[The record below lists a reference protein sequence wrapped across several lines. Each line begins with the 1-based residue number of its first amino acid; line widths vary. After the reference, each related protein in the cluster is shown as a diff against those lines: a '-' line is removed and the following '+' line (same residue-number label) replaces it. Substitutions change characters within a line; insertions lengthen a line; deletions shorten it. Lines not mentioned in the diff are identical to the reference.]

1 MHPTFPLLAAAW
13 LAAAAVPSLAADY
26 TLKDL
31 RIAHPYARPTPPGA
45 RTGGAYFTVRNAG
58 KAADRLTRVA
68 SPTARVVEMH
78 SMTMDGTLMKMRPV
92 AGIDIPAGGQIV
104 LGTGGYHVML
114 IDLARPLAAGDKVP
128 LTLTFE
134 RAGTV
139 DIVAD
144 VEPAGARGAAAPGAA
159 HGH

>member
-1 MHPTFPLLAAAW
+1 
-13 LAAAAVPSLAADY
+13 
-26 TLKDL
+26 
-31 RIAHPYARPTPPGA
+31 
-45 RTGGAYFTVRNAG
+45 
-58 KAADRLTRVA
+58 
-68 SPTARVVEMH
+68 
-78 SMTMDGTLMKMRPV
+78 MRPV
-92 AGIDIPAGGQIV
+92 TGIDIPGGGEV
-104 LGTGGYHVML
+104 ALGSGGYHVML
-114 IDLARPLAAGDKVP
+114 IDLARPLAVGDKVP

>member
-1 MHPTFPLLAAAW
+1 MLPLLAAAC
-13 LAAAAVPSLAADY
+13 LAGAAMPSLAVDY
-26 TLKDL
+26 TLQDL
-31 RIAHPYARPTPPGA
+31 RIVHPYARPTPPGA

-68 SPTARVVEMH
+68 SPAARVVEIH

-92 AGIDIPAGGQIV
+92 AGIDIQGGGELA
-104 LGTGGYHVML
+104 LGSGGYHVML
-114 IDLARPLAAGDKVP
+114 IDLARPLVAGDKVP
-128 LTLTFE
+128 LTLAFE

-139 DIVAD
+139 DIIAD
-144 VEPAGARGAAAPGAA
+144 VEPAGARGAAVPGAG

>member
-1 MHPTFPLLAAAW
+1 MFPLLAAAC
-13 LAAAAVPSLAADY
+13 LAGAAMPSLAADY
-26 TLKDL
+26 TLRDIQ
-31 RIAHPYARPTPPGA
+31 IAHPYARPTPPGA

-68 SPTARVVEMH
+68 SPAARVVEIH

-92 AGIDIPAGGQIV
+92 AGIEIPAGGELA
-104 LGTGGYHVML
+104 LGSGGYHVML

-128 LTLTFE
+128 LRLTFE
-134 RAGTV
+134 HAGTV

-144 VEPAGARGAAAPGAA
+144 VEPAGARGAAARDAG

>member
-1 MHPTFPLLAAAW
+1 MFPLLAAAC
-13 LAAAAVPSLAADY
+13 LAGAAVPSLAADY
-26 TLKDL
+26 ALRDI

-68 SPTARVVEMH
+68 SPAARVVEIH

-92 AGIDIPAGGQIV
+92 TGIDIPGGGEV
-104 LGTGGYHVML
+104 ALGSGGYHVML

-128 LTLTFE
+128 LTLTFDH
-134 RAGTV
+134 AGTV

-144 VEPAGARGAAAPGAA
+144 VEPAGARGAAARDAG

>member
-1 MHPTFPLLAAAW
+1 MFPLLAAAW
-13 LAAAAVPSLAADY
+13 LAFAAMPSLAADY

-45 RTGGAYFTVRNAG
+45 RTGGAHFTVRNAG
-58 KAADRLTRVA
+58 KAADRLVRVT
-68 SPTARVVEMH
+68 SPSAHVVEMH

-92 AGIDIPAGGQIV
+92 AGIAIPAGGQVV
-104 LGTGGYHVML
+104 LGSGGYHVML

-134 RAGTV
+134 HAGAV

-144 VEPAGARGAAAPGAA
+144 VEPAGARGAPAQGAA

>member
-1 MHPTFPLLAAAW
+1 MHPMFPLLAAAW
-13 LAAAAVPSLAADY
+13 LAGAAMPSLAADY
-26 TLKDL
+26 TLGDL

-58 KAADRLTRVA
+58 KVADRLTRVV
-68 SPTARVVEMH
+68 SPAARVVEIH

-92 AGIDIPAGGQIV
+92 AGIDIPAGGQV
-104 LGTGGYHVML
+104 ALGSGGYHVML
-114 IDLARPLAAGDKVP
+114 IDLTRPLAAGDKVP
-128 LTLTFE
+128 MALTFE

-144 VEPAGARGAAAPGAA
+144 VEPAGARGATAPGTG

>member
-1 MHPTFPLLAAAW
+1 MHPLLTLLAGAWMAGAAT
-13 LAAAAVPSLAADY
+13 LSLAADY
-26 TLKDL
+26 TLQDL

-68 SPTARVVEMH
+68 SPAARVVELH

-92 AGIDIPAGGQIV
+92 AGIDIPAGGQVV
-104 LGTGGYHVML
+104 LGSGGYHVML

-128 LTLTFE
+128 LSLTFE
-134 RAGTV
+134 RAGTIDV
-139 DIVAD
+139 VAD
-144 VEPAGARGAAAPGAA
+144 VEPAAARGAPAQGTA

>member
-1 MHPTFPLLAAAW
+1 MFTLLAAAW
-13 LAAAAVPSLAADY
+13 LAGAAMPSLAADY
-26 TLKDL
+26 TLQDL

-45 RTGGAYFTVRNAG
+45 RTGGAYFTVRNVG
-58 KAADRLTRVA
+58 KAADRLTGVA
-68 SPTARVVEMH
+68 SPAARVVEIH

-92 AGIDIPAGGQIV
+92 AGIDIPPGGQV
-104 LGTGGYHVML
+104 ALGSGGYHVML
-114 IDLARPLAAGDKVP
+114 IDLVRPLAAGDKVP

-139 DIVAD
+139 DVVAD
-144 VEPAGARGAAAPGAA
+144 VEPAGARSAPAQGT

>member
-1 MHPTFPLLAAAW
+1 MFPLLAAAC
-13 LAAAAVPSLAADY
+13 LAGAAVPSLAADY
-26 TLKDL
+26 TLRDI

-68 SPTARVVEMH
+68 SPAARVVEIH

-92 AGIDIPAGGQIV
+92 AGIQIPAGGEV
-104 LGTGGYHVML
+104 ALGSGGYHVML
-114 IDLARPLAAGDKVP
+114 IDLAGPLAAGDKVP
-128 LTLTFE
+128 LTLTFDH
-134 RAGTV
+134 AGTV

-144 VEPAGARGAAAPGAA
+144 VEPAGARGAAARDAE